1 VFWNIVIQILAGVI
15 GLFLAQKYIDGVI
28 FVGKI
33 FFIPENIEQLR
44 AFTKTLVFAGI
55 ILGLLNHFVKPIL
68 NAITLPLRIITFN
81 LFSIAVGLFIVWL
94 VDLFFLELRIEGL
107 KPLFLTTLLV
117 WVISFILSNWFT
129 ASKKK

>member
-1 VFWNIVIQILAGVI
+1 VFWNIIIQILSGVI

-28 FVGKI
+28 FTGKT

-94 VDLFFLELRIEGL
+94 VDLFSLELRIEGL
-107 KPLFLTTLLV
+107 KPLFLTTLLI
-117 WVISFILSNWFT
+117 WVIGFILSNWFI

>member
-1 VFWNIVIQILAGVI
+1 VFWNIIIQILSGVI

-28 FVGKI
+28 FTGKT

-44 AFTKTLVFAGI
+44 AFTKTLVFVGI

-81 LFSIAVGLFIVWL
+81 LFNIAVGLFIVWL
-94 VDLFFLELRIEGL
+94 VDLFSLELRIEGL
-107 KPLFLTTLLV
+107 KPLFLTTLLI
-117 WVISFILSNWFT
+117 WVISFILSNWFI

>member
-1 VFWNIVIQILAGVI
+1 VFWNIIIQILSGVI

-28 FVGKI
+28 FAGKT

-44 AFTKTLVFAGI
+44 AFTKTLVFVGI

-94 VDLFFLELRIEGL
+94 VDLFSLELRIEGL
-107 KPLFLTTLLV
+107 KPLFLTTLLI
-117 WVISFILSNWFT
+117 WVISFILSNWFI

>member
-1 VFWNIVIQILAGVI
+1 MFWNIIIQILSGVI

-28 FVGKI
+28 FTGKT

-94 VDLFFLELRIEGL
+94 VDLFSLELRIEGL
-107 KPLFLTTLLV
+107 KPLFLTTLLI
-117 WVISFILSNWFT
+117 WVISFILSNWFI

>member
-1 VFWNIVIQILAGVI
+1 VFWNIIIQILAGVI

-28 FVGKI
+28 FTGKI

-94 VDLFFLELRIEGL
+94 VDLFSLELRIDGL
-107 KPLFLTTLLV
+107 KPLFLTTIFV
-117 WVISFILSNWFT
+117 WIINFILSNWFVG
-129 ASKKK
+129 SKKK